1 MNINWADCD
10 GRCRG
15 KQPSLSIY
23 KTKWGLGLGDKA
35 EQGPGDLS
43 WLDSMPVVRGRVSPH
58 TVTVS
63 RQEGLLSIYRGG
75 KHHGGGLASLGDLD
89 SFRNSEVEDA
99 IGLAS
104 LGSGGGGGQGGS
116 RRMSITNAIDILRD
130 RVLRAIKRKQ
140 VQGCGGRLYLKVIVR
155 LTGTRRPSGRSPGWS
170 TSAES
175 LRCVTL

>member
-1 MNINWADCD
+1 MNWAHCD

-35 EQGPGDLS
+35 EQGQGDLS
-43 WLDSMPVVRGRVSPH
+43 WLDTMPVVRGLVSPH

-75 KHHGGGLASLGDLD
+75 KHHGGLASLGDLD

-99 IGLAS
+99 SGLAS
-104 LGSGGGGGQGGS
+104 LGSGGGQGGS

-140 VQGCGGRLYLKVIVR
+140 VQECVDSEGVKGNCQTDGYQEAVW
-155 LTGTRRPSGRSPGWS
+155 SEPG
-170 TSAES
+170 
-175 LRCVTL
+175 LVNIG

>member
-1 MNINWADCD
+1 MNINWAHCD

-35 EQGPGDLS
+35 EQGQGDLS
-43 WLDSMPVVRGRVSPH
+43 WLDTMPVVRGLVSPH

-75 KHHGGGLASLGDLD
+75 KHHGGLASLGDLD

-99 IGLAS
+99 SGLAS
-104 LGSGGGGGQGGS
+104 LGSGGGQGGS

-140 VQGCGGRLYLKVIVR
+140 VQECVDRLYLMINVQTDGYQEAVW
-155 LTGTRRPSGRSPGWS
+155 SEPG
-170 TSAES
+170 
-175 LRCVTL
+175 LVNIG